1 MQMSDFLKEYYF
13 FFFIG
18 KFSWSLSISSFHSR
32 VAVSNLEWFIMTVRL
47 HLGQAQELAFLVTE
61 SPLSHREC
69 DYTR

>member
-1 MQMSDFLKEYYF
+1 MNTIFFHWEIFLVLVY
-13 FFFIG
+13 
-18 KFSWSLSISSFHSR
+18 SSFHSR

-47 HLGQAQELAFLVTE
+47 HLGQAQELAFPVTE